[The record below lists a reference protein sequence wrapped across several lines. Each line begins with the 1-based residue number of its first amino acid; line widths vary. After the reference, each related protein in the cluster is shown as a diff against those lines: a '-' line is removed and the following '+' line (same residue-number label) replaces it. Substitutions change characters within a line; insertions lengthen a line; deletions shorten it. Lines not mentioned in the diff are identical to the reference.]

1 MKIRIIAN
9 LFLILLTI
17 SCSSQSEKLEN
28 IKIDY
33 YFEQVG
39 QLEID
44 ELIKQKVLIDS
55 MTISPEYI
63 DSTSKGLNDKGFEK
77 YANIKADIYMS
88 FFKDYLFMQKVEYE
102 NDLYVLY
109 FTMAGFDDIEFNI
122 FKWEKK
128 DWNGTERL
136 STEKVKED
144 NSIQKI
150 LWNYDEGPKNIE
162 NVRVFI
168 KNDYLVMERG
178 NLYHSLYDL
187 KAKKVLLNEVS
198 PGHASNGKDK
208 DEMNNWIKTNLHNK
222 INKIINNAEE

>member
-1 MKIRIIAN
+1 MNIKQI
-9 LFLILLTI
+9 LILLLTFLTI
-17 SCSSQSEKLEN
+17 SCQSQTNE
-28 IKIDY
+28 IKDRTIDY
-33 YFEQVG
+33 YFEQIAE
-39 QLEID
+39 LEIA
-44 ELIKQKVLIDS
+44 ELIKQNILIDS
-55 MTISPEYI
+55 LTVSPKYKDSISN
-63 DSTSKGLNDKGFEK
+63 GLNDEGFMK
-77 YANIKADIYMS
+77 YADIKANIYIS
-88 FFKDYLFMQKVEYE
+88 FFKDYLFMQKVEYK

-198 PGHASNGKDK
+198 PWHASNGKDK

-222 INKIINNAEE
+222 INEIINNAEE